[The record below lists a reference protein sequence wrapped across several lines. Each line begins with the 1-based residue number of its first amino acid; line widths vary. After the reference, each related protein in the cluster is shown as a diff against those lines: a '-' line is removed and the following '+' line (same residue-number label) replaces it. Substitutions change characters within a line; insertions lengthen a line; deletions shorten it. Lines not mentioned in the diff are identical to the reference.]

1 VTDGVAKIS
10 LGRRVKG
17 FMALVRLPATA
28 TTTVLMGLLV
38 IGNTA
43 GAISAST
50 VLLAAMSYFCVSSS
64 GFAINDYF
72 DVDIDTINKPYR
84 PIPAGIVSKPVAL
97 AVFGI
102 SLGGSMV
109 LALLVNQAFAIVT
122 IANAWLVAGY
132 SAFLKRRGGL
142 LANVVMGVYVALLV
156 MSGVLAAG
164 SLSRQ
169 LGLACVALALY
180 MVGNQIV
187 MCIED
192 LKGDTEQGART
203 LPITIGIGRS
213 LVVALGLMSVGLVV
227 LVATV
232 RTPFEWMP
240 LAVIFAF
247 NLLIYTRIIRS
258 PTPKVAGRL
267 RVFMA
272 LSMIMMMVVVILRGP
287 RVVEDGEHQSADVGA
302 MLDAG

>member
-1 VTDGVAKIS
+1 MTDGVAKIS
-10 LGRRVKG
+10 VGRRIAG
-17 FMALVRLPATA
+17 FMALIRLPATA
-28 TTTVLMGLLV
+28 TTTVLMALLV
-38 IGNTA
+38 MGNA
-43 GAISAST
+43 GRQISATT

-72 DVDIDTINKPYR
+72 DVDIDAINKPYR
-84 PIPAGIVSKPVAL
+84 PIPAGIISKPVAL

-102 SLGGSMV
+102 ALGGSMV

-122 IANAWLVAGY
+122 IANAWLVAAY

-142 LANVVMGVYVALLV
+142 LANVVMGIYVALLV
-156 MSGVLAAG
+156 MSGVLALGA
-164 SLSRQ
+164 LSRQ

-180 MVGNQIV
+180 MVGNQII

-192 LKGDTEQGART
+192 LKGDSEQGART
-203 LPITIGIGRS
+203 LPITIGIGKS
-213 LVVALGLMSVGLVV
+213 LVVALGLMSIGLVL
-227 LVATV
+227 LVTTV
-232 RTPFEWMP
+232 RTSFELAP

-247 NLLIYTRIIRS
+247 NLLIYVRIIRS

-287 RVVEDGEHQSADVGA
+287 RVVRDGEQPSANVGV
-302 MLDAG
+302 MLYVG

>member
-1 VTDGVAKIS
+1 
-10 LGRRVKG
+10 
-17 FMALVRLPATA
+17 MALVRLPATA
-28 TTTVLMGLLV
+28 TTAALMALLV
-38 IGNTA
+38 MGNTA
-43 GAISAST
+43 GPISATT
-50 VLLAAMSYFCVSSS
+50 VLLAAISYFCVSSS

-84 PIPAGIVSKPVAL
+84 PIPAGIISKPVAL
-97 AVFGI
+97 AVFGLA
-102 SLGGSMV
+102 LGGAMV
-109 LALLVNQAFAIVT
+109 LALLVNQGFAIVT

-142 LANVVMGVYVALLV
+142 LANVIMGIYVALLV

-164 SLSRQ
+164 TLSRQ

-180 MVGNQIV
+180 MVGNQII

-192 LKGDTEQGART
+192 LKGDSEQGART
-203 LPITIGIGRS
+203 LPITIGIGKS
-213 LVVALGLMSVGLVV
+213 LAVALGLMSVGLVL

-232 RTPFEWMP
+232 RTSFELLP

-247 NLLIYTRIIRS
+247 NLLIYTRILRS

-287 RVVEDGEHQSADVGA
+287 RAVRDGEQSSAEVGA
-302 MLDAG
+302 MLNAG